1 MKNTKRRTWMLWA
14 VAALVLG
21 FLGLWLNG
29 PSGRDGT
36 LGVPFESEPTVAV
49 PATVGLDGARLN
61 SSKALARMHRAPG
74 SSVSAATVAET
85 EPLELS
91 GSVVAGR
98 MSLPVPNALVKL
110 MCAETMLAESQCDS
124 LGSFVVLWKGEAA
137 LLEDDRTH
145 WTVTSEHYGVGAT
158 LPFFP
163 DDRTPSLMVDAQFKV
178 TGQIQTPF
186 VDRWPRAT
194 IFLVHGA
201 GGADSS
207 RRASTVAE
215 KGGAFQMSL
224 PTSQL
229 KASMVVVFE
238 DRFSE
243 PHRVSFKP
251 SRLDWNMGEVE
262 LSPGA
267 VLKGQVD
274 SQLDET
280 YRGKH
285 VTAYLDEYGSEWES
299 LPHSSGRMV
308 DGQLCLEGR
317 NAPIAEDGSFVIR
330 GLARRRY
337 KVCVSV
343 PGVLFPRAGAEQEK
357 QMRVVDMRTRTAD
370 SEPLQLQDWWSIVL
384 LDLRTPAGGELPSE
398 VYVHGTVKPVDVQLA
413 TLRVDAAKNS
423 CWFPVVAESPQS
435 VILKFAGSHGD
446 LLMQYGSLKPQEL
459 HEISVLLEPDG
470 IARWDLAVHL
480 AGPDGGNVS
489 RKQEQ
494 GMAVRV
500 AAYHKDSKA
509 RWLPLRSAKLRPKG
523 DHWSIEGLKR
533 GSYRFQFEARS
544 HRNPDLYL
552 PVLEASVEIE
562 EEVPSPIRLEFQQGG
577 KVRVRLTDPGGR
589 PAQNLRAEVL
599 RPNRQFPIEKFW
611 TPQHAADP
619 GRGNWFQASGNETGI
634 VNGIPSLPP
643 GRYLVRAQTNQ
654 GESVAL
660 EQEIEVR
667 AGEVTSLILICGVD

>member
-1 MKNTKRRTWMLWA
+1 M
-14 VAALVLG
+14 
-21 FLGLWLNG
+21 
-29 PSGRDGT
+29 
-36 LGVPFESEPTVAV
+36 
-49 PATVGLDGARLN
+49 
-61 SSKALARMHRAPG
+61 
-74 SSVSAATVAET
+74 
-85 EPLELS
+85 
-91 GSVVAGR
+91 
-98 MSLPVPNALVKL
+98 
-110 MCAETMLAESQCDS
+110 
-124 LGSFVVLWKGEAA
+124 
-137 LLEDDRTH
+137 
-145 WTVTSEHYGVGAT
+145 
-158 LPFFP
+158 
-163 DDRTPSLMVDAQFKV
+163 
-178 TGQIQTPF
+178 
-186 VDRWPRAT
+186 
-194 IFLVHGA
+194 
-201 GGADSS
+201 
-207 RRASTVAE
+207 
-215 KGGAFQMSL
+215 
-224 PTSQL
+224 
-229 KASMVVVFE
+229 
-238 DRFSE
+238 
-243 PHRVSFKP
+243 
-251 SRLDWNMGEVE
+251 
-262 LSPGA
+262 
-267 VLKGQVD
+267 
-274 SQLDET
+274 
-280 YRGKH
+280 
-285 VTAYLDEYGSEWES
+285 
-299 LPHSSGRMV
+299 
-308 DGQLCLEGR
+308 
-317 NAPIAEDGSFVIR
+317 
-330 GLARRRY
+330 
-337 KVCVSV
+337 
-343 PGVLFPRAGAEQEK
+343 
-357 QMRVVDMRTRTAD
+357 
-370 SEPLQLQDWWSIVL
+370 
-384 LDLRTPAGGELPSE
+384 
-398 VYVHGTVKPVDVQLA
+398 KPVDVQLA